1 MLMTEE
7 PRRRLSFRSNNLV
20 FPDIDPTPTIR
31 AVPVRRPIGPCS
43 RPKPGPFCRMEHALG
58 RFVEHHAHH
67 VVSAPVISRPR
78 G

>member
-43 RPKPGPFCRMEHALG
+43 RPKPGPFCRMEQ
-58 RFVEHHAHH
+58 
-67 VVSAPVISRPR
+67 ST
-78 G
+78 